1 MEQYR
6 KALPWLNVL
15 SEDPRKVDRSEVDER
30 LEAQKSETK
39 VLKREVKMRRL
50 LDNSC
55 LTELLEKLE
64 KD

>member
-39 VLKREVKMRRL
+39 VLKREMKMRRL
-50 LDNSC
+50 LDNLR

>member
-50 LDNSC
+50 LDNLR

>member
-1 MEQYR
+1 LEQYR

-50 LDNSC
+50 LDNLR

>member
-1 MEQYR
+1 LEQYR